1 MFNSKSKHT
10 YFEKKKKRKKGNK
23 LNATCIEKLYC
34 QFKTIKRDNHWFHT
48 NGQLS

>member
-34 QFKTIKRDNHWFHT
+34 QFKTVRGTIIGFTQMGN
-48 NGQLS
+48 